1 MVIAY
6 TPRGERHADMFVG
19 RAWSGKVPEALDA
32 MVIPAKRALRL
43 RHVGPYEE
51 LPAVH
56 QRMHNWMWQQGM
68 RDVGLNW
75 EFYTHW
81 SEDPAERVTDV
92 YYALPKRQAPRSA

>member
-1 MVIAY
+1 MNPRILYRDALGMVE
-6 TPRGERHADMFVG
+6 TSGLVG
-19 RAWSGKVPEALDA
+19 SVEALDA